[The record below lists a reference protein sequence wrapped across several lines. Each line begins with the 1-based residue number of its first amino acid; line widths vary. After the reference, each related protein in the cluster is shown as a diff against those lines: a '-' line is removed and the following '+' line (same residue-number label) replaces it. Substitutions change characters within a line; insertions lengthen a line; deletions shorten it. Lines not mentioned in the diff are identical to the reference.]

1 MYMKCIDRGKLLID
15 ILQTFLSVYMLHHKY
30 IQWKVQIVFQQS
42 ASIRRL
48 QYFLEKHAK
57 LFFAPAVFCVFCVTI
72 AKNGFSSIYIYILL
86 PQNLLFQQI
95 AIDVLVLPCTHFDF
109 RDICYLEVSYIKAR
123 ARRQLLMYIYQLGYL
138 WSFCVIIII
147 IFIYTGYLF
156 QLIKTVINRGP
167 VYIITNSI
175 SKAKQY

>member
-15 ILQTFLSVYMLHHKY
+15 ILQTFLSVYMHHKN

-72 AKNGFSSIYIYILL
+72 AKNGFSSIYIYIVNTLENKTEHAL
-86 PQNLLFQQI
+86 HAWPI
-95 AIDVLVLPCTHFDF
+95 YLVLYRLFISYYHKTSFSSKQLQMCQFCHAHTS
-109 RDICYLEVSYIKAR
+109 ILETS
-123 ARRQLLMYIYQLGYL
+123 
-138 WSFCVIIII
+138 VIMKYPI
-147 IFIYTGYLF
+147 LRHV
-156 QLIKTVINRGP
+156 QDV
-167 VYIITNSI
+167 NS
-175 SKAKQY
+175 